1 MVGEM
6 LSFSAMVLAVESSTD
21 KLITAGTKVVG
32 WARFSRELGGILSL
46 GTKTTSLPLGLEEVG
61 IFTTG
66 VLATGVLGSG
76 NITPRAPSCLKG
88 RRFPLEALSAM
99 TAATAPSPE
108 TTGWLIALTAVD
120 IVIDQAEVIL
130 WKKWLTIVIG

>member
-32 WARFSRELGGILSL
+32 WARFSRELDGILSL
-46 GTKTTSLPLGLEEVG
+46 GTSTTSLPLGLEEVG

-66 VLATGVLGSG
+66 VLATGVLGLG
-76 NITPRAPSCLKG
+76 NITPRAPSCLEG
-88 RRFPLEALSAM
+88 RRFPLEALSSM

>member
-1 MVGEM
+1 MVREM

-46 GTKTTSLPLGLEEVG
+46 GTITTSLPLGLEEVG

-76 NITPRAPSCLKG
+76 ITSRAPSCLIC
-88 RRFPLEALSAM
+88 RRFPQEALSAM